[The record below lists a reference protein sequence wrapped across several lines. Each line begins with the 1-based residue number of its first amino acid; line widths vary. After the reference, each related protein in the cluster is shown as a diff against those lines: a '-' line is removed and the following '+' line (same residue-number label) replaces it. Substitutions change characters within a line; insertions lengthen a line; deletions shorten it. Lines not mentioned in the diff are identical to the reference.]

1 MTVFEQ
7 GKNAKGTL
15 TFMSQVTT
23 EQKNNAL
30 NAIADALEKNVDVI
44 IAANKIDLTEGKE
57 NGLNDGLLDRL
68 MLDEER
74 IKGIADGVRQ
84 VALLDDPC
92 GKIISDYKKDNGL
105 EIKKITV
112 CIAPENISDA
122 LALY

>member
-30 NAIADALEKNVDVI
+30 NAVADALEKNVDVI

-68 MLDEER
+68 MLNE
-74 IKGIADGVRQ
+74 
-84 VALLDDPC
+84 
-92 GKIISDYKKDNGL
+92 
-105 EIKKITV
+105 
-112 CIAPENISDA
+112 
-122 LALY
+122 

>member
-30 NAIADALEKNVDVI
+30 NAVADALEKNVDVI
-44 IAANKIDLTEGKE
+44 IAANKIDLTDGKE

-68 MLDEER
+68 MLNEER
-74 IKGIADGVRQ
+74 I
-84 VALLDDPC
+84 
-92 GKIISDYKKDNGL
+92 
-105 EIKKITV
+105 
-112 CIAPENISDA
+112 
-122 LALY
+122 

>member
-30 NAIADALEKNVDVI
+30 NAVADALEKNVDVI

-68 MLDEER
+68 MLNEER

-92 GKIISDYKKDNGL
+92 GKR
-105 EIKKITV
+105 IT
-112 CIAPENISDA
+112 D
-122 LALY
+122 LK

>member
-44 IAANKIDLTEGKE
+44 IAANKIDLTDGKE

-68 MLDEER
+68 MLNEER

-84 VALLDDPC
+84 VALW
-92 GKIISDYKKDNGL
+92 I
-105 EIKKITV
+105 
-112 CIAPENISDA
+112 
-122 LALY
+122 